1 MTTTK
6 DLFALWAW
14 PFKAMKLGKDIAET
28 MLGAQNVISARLPMV
43 GTALTDPMNADHRE
57 LGRMVTEK
65 VSAFHTSGKSVEKAG
80 GIARDAAAANAKAFR
95 TVVSGGLLWPN
106 DWMRLFET
114 NLAAVA
120 ALATLPATALA
131 PIHQGVVANDRR
143 LRGSK
148 GAQARSSRPTEQ
160 TGR

>member
-6 DLFALWAW
+6 DLFALWTW
-14 PFKAMKLGKDIAET
+14 PLEAMKLGTDLAET
-28 MLGAQNVISARLPMV
+28 MVGAQNVISARLPMM
-43 GTALTDPMNADHRE
+43 GTALTDPLHADHRE

-65 VSAFHTSGKSVEKAG
+65 VSAFRTSGKSVERAG

-95 TVVSGGLLWPN
+95 TVALGGLLRPN

-120 ALATLPATALA
+120 ALASLPATALT

-143 LRGSK
+143 LRGSNA
-148 GAQARSSRPTEQ
+148 AQARSSRPTEQ
-160 TGR
+160 TG